1 MGRWHHDLV
10 TVDRLLVAVGQAA
23 HLECDAVLDL
33 GPFHPS
39 AHAGLQLE
47 IGTSDGLITFVDPHI
62 GLMHRSA
69 EKLFEVRDYRQI
81 LMLANRHDW
90 LAPFSSELGVALVVE
105 SATGIVPSQR
115 ATWSRMV
122 LAEATNIMAGL
133 AFLGTATPDGSLH
146 ALLRH
151 REEWTAWLERA
162 TGSRVHPMITRIGGL
177 AQPISDEV
185 LSEAVQLAVK
195 LSREIDNVHSTLER
209 LYRELDGLAVL
220 TTESALHFAV
230 SGPVA
235 RASGI
240 DLDIRRIA
248 PYLAYDQLAD
258 QLSLTSSTAGDAA
271 ARYRAL
277 VEQVTT
283 SALVLPTCVDQVRAF
298 GDQPIDVPLPKTL
311 KVPEGTYYVRTENP
325 MGTSGWLL
333 DSTGDKTPWRLK
345 IRSSSFAN
353 LQAMPAALIDMP
365 IDRLA
370 EAVRS
375 FFVLMGDVDR

>member
-10 TVDRLLVAVGQAA
+10 TDDRLLVAVGQAA

-33 GPFHPS
+33 GPFHPT

-47 IGTSDGLITFVDPHI
+47 ITTTDGLITAVDPRI

-90 LAPFSSELGVALVVE
+90 MAPFSSELGVALVVE

-115 ATWSRMV
+115 ATWSRML

-151 REEWTAWLERA
+151 REEWTTWLERA

-177 AQPISDEV
+177 AAPISDEV
-185 LSEAVQLAVK
+185 LSEAVQLAAK
-195 LSREIDNVHSTLER
+195 LSVEMDKVHSNLDQ
-209 LYRELDGLAVL
+209 LYQELDGLAVL

-240 DLDIRRIA
+240 DLDIRRTT

-258 QLSLTSSTAGDAA
+258 QLLLSTSTAGDAA
-271 ARYRAL
+271 ARYQAL

-283 SALVLPTCVDQVRAF
+283 SALVLPMCVEQVRAF
-298 GDQPIDVPLPKTL
+298 CDQPIDVPLPKTL
-311 KVPEGTYYVRTENP
+311 
-325 MGTSGWLL
+325 
-333 DSTGDKTPWRLK
+333 
-345 IRSSSFAN
+345 
-353 LQAMPAALIDMP
+353 
-365 IDRLA
+365 
-370 EAVRS
+370 
-375 FFVLMGDVDR
+375 

>member
-1 MGRWHHDLV
+1 V

-33 GPFHPS
+33 GPFHPT

-47 IGTSDGLITFVDPHI
+47 ITTSDGLISSVDPRI

-133 AFLGTATPDGSLH
+133 AFLGTADPQGSLH

-151 REEWTAWLERA
+151 REEWTGWLERA
-162 TGSRVHPMITRIGGL
+162 SGSRVHPMITRIGGL

-185 LSEAVQLAVK
+185 LTEAVSLAAKLGKELENAQSGLDQLY
-195 LSREIDNVHSTLER
+195 L
-209 LYRELDGLAVL
+209 ELDGLAVL
-220 TTESALHFAV
+220 TTDCALQFAV

-235 RASGI
+235 RASGV
-240 DLDIRRIA
+240 DLDVRKAA

-258 QLSLTSSTAGDAA
+258 QLSLSTSTAGDAA

-277 VEQVTT
+277 VEQVTQ
-283 SALVLPTCVDQVRAF
+283 SAQLLLRCVEQVQSF
-298 GDQPIDVPLPKTL
+298 SDQPIDVPLPKTL
-311 KVPEGTYYVRTENP
+311 KVPEGTYYIRTENP

-353 LQAMPAALIDMP
+353 LQAMPAALIGMP